1 MPASVPD
8 EKDEQ
13 KREMIKST
21 LENGEQVGNLT
32 LHIIQVPAPFF
43 PLASTIVRYLS
54 LRFAPVKLLT
64 LGISTLSVSLSALDI
79 CLRLVIA
86 LRITS
91 IFA

>member
-8 EKDEQ
+8 EKDKQ

-21 LENGEQVGNLT
+21 LENGEQVGNVT

-54 LRFAPVKLLT
+54 LRFAPIKL

>member
-13 KREMIKST
+13 KIEMIKST

-43 PLASTIVRYLS
+43 PPRFHYCPLLVPTI
-54 LRFAPVKLLT
+54 
-64 LGISTLSVSLSALDI
+64 
-79 CLRLVIA
+79 
-86 LRITS
+86 RIY
-91 IFA
+91 